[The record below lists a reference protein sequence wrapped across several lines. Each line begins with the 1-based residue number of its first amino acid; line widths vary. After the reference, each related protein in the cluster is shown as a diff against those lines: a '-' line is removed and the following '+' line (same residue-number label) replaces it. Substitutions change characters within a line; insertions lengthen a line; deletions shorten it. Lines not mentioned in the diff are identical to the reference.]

1 MVLFDGF
8 MVRMP
13 YICLMKKVKTKPA
26 TIVRIT
32 LRLPKDVYKKV
43 EEQAATNNRS
53 INGEII
59 TRLQSA

>member
-13 YICLMKKVKTKPA
+13 YFCQMKKVKTKPA